1 MQSNSTGPISSFAP
15 PTTEPILRPATP
27 LLPFISDALLSCMA
41 PIVVYWVL
49 SMIFHYIDEYE
60 LLEKYRIHT
69 PEEVL
74 KRNHV
79 SRYEVIRDVVIQQV
93 IQFAV
98 GLTLGYIE
106 PEEMTGAEP
115 WDIYN
120 LSQSIGRAATFLLKL
135 LGVDSQTLVV
145 NMNTYLLANGGAFGA
160 LILNTDWR
168 WKIAEVLYWVCFPL
182 LRLGLAIFV
191 LDTWQYFFHR
201 LMHQVPFLYRT
212 LHSRHHRLYVPYAFG
227 ALYNHPVEGL
237 ILDTLGAGLAFKVS
251 GMSLKGSVLFFGF
264 SAMKTV
270 DDHCGYKLP
279 FDPLQLIFSNNAEYH
294 DIHHQGWGIKVKH
307 HVPIPVFRSLL
318 ISVSLQHNFS
328 QPFLIC
334 WDRWLGTIY
343 TGGDAAER
351 NRRTQERIH
360 RQVLLEASKKE
371 QATAIGEQ
379 DQYAARRVLPEE
391 DDAEFIKTST
401 VPKASVPATTDAPR
415 QRRRTRTITLAD
427 VAGKD
432 MAESVKE
439 AGEWVNGMV
448 GNVSGAKVR

>member
-1 MQSNSTGPISSFAP
+1 MHANITVPTSSFSSPATDP
-15 PTTEPILRPATP
+15 VLYPATP
-27 LLPFISDALLSCMA
+27 LLPFISDALLSCLS

-79 SRYEVIRDVVIQQV
+79 SRYEVIRDVIIQQV
-93 IQFAV
+93 IQF
-98 GLTLGYIE
+98 GFGWILGYIE
-106 PEEMTGAEP
+106 PEEMTGAES
-115 WDIYN
+115 WEIYE
-120 LSQSIGRAATFLLKL
+120 LSQTVGWSTSLL
-135 LGVDSQTLVV
+135 LGLLGIDVGTLSSNVASYLSTQGSMGVFLV
-145 NMNTYLLANGGAFGA
+145 N
-160 LILNTDWR
+160 IDWR
-168 WKIAEVLYWVCFPL
+168 WKIAETLYWVLFPL
-182 LRLGLAIFV
+182 LRLGLAIFI
-191 LDTWQYFFHR
+191 LDTWQYFWHR

-227 ALYNHPVEGL
+227 ALYNHPLEGL
-237 ILDTLGAGLAFKVS
+237 ILDTMGAGLAFKVS
-251 GMSLKGSVLFFGF
+251 GMSMKGSVFFFGF

-279 FDPLQLIFSNNAEYH
+279 FDPLQIIFSNNAEYH
-294 DIHHQGWGIKVKH
+294 DIHHQGWGIK
-307 HVPIPVFRSLL
+307 
-318 ISVSLQHNFS
+318 HNFS

-351 NRRTQERIH
+351 NRRTQERVH
-360 RQVLLEASKKE
+360 RQVEAEKSKK
-371 QATAIGEQ
+371 ASINTPPEQ
-379 DQYAARRVLPEE
+379 DEYAARRVLPEE
-391 DDAEFIKTST
+391 DDAEFIKTSIVAKLESTT
-401 VPKASVPATTDAPR
+401 VTEPPR

-439 AGEWVNGMV
+439 AGEWVNGVV

>member
-1 MQSNSTGPISSFAP
+1 MQVNSTCPTSSFVP
-15 PTTEPILRPATP
+15 PSTEPVLRPATP
-27 LLPFISDALLSCMA
+27 LLPFISDSLLSCVS
-41 PIVVYWVL
+41 PIIVYWIL
-49 SMIFHYIDEYE
+49 SMIFHYIDQNE

-93 IQFAV
+93 VQFGV
-98 GLTLGYIE
+98 GLALGYIE
-106 PEEMTGAEP
+106 PEEMTGGES
-115 WDIYN
+115 WDIYH
-120 LSQSIGRAATFLLKL
+120 LSQYIGWSSTTLLTL
-135 LGVDSQTLVV
+135 LGVDSNALGASVS
-145 NMNTYLLANGGAFGA
+145 TYLSGHSGAFGA
-160 LILNTDWR
+160 SFLSIDWR
-168 WKIAEVLYWVCFPL
+168 WKAAEALYWVCFPL
-182 LRLGLAIFV
+182 LRLALAIFV
-191 LDTWQYFFHR
+191 LDTWQYFWHR
-201 LMHQVPFLYRT
+201 LMHQNPFLYRT

-227 ALYNHPVEGL
+227 ALYNHPIEGL

-251 GMSLKGSVLFFGF
+251 GMSMKGSVFFFGF

-279 FDPLQLIFSNNAEYH
+279 FDPLQLLFSNNAEYH
-294 DIHHQGWGIKVKH
+294 DIHHQGWGVK
-307 HVPIPVFRSLL
+307 
-318 ISVSLQHNFS
+318 HNFS

-343 TGGDAAER
+343 SGGDAAER
-351 NRRTQERIH
+351 NQRTKERIH
-360 RQVLLEASKKE
+360 RQIQLEASKKG
-371 QATAIGEQ
+371 QKNPSPEQ
-379 DQYAARRVLPEE
+379 DEYAARRVLPEE
-391 DDAEFIKTST
+391 DDAEFIKTSI
-401 VPKASVPATTDAPR
+401 VSKPASVTATPSEAPK

>member
-1 MQSNSTGPISSFAP
+1 MHANITVPTSSFSSPATYP
-15 PTTEPILRPATP
+15 VLYPATP
-27 LLPFISDALLSCMA
+27 LLPFISDALLSCLS

-79 SRYEVIRDVVIQQV
+79 SRYEVIRDVIIQQV
-93 IQFAV
+93 IQF
-98 GLTLGYIE
+98 GFGWILGYIE
-106 PEEMTGAEP
+106 PEEMTGAES
-115 WDIYN
+115 WEIYE
-120 LSQSIGRAATFLLKL
+120 LSQTVGWSTSLL
-135 LGVDSQTLVV
+135 LGLSGIDAGTLSSNVASYLSTQGSMGVFLV
-145 NMNTYLLANGGAFGA
+145 NV
-160 LILNTDWR
+160 DWR
-168 WKIAEVLYWVCFPL
+168 WKIAETLYWVLFPL
-182 LRLGLAIFV
+182 LRLGLAIFI
-191 LDTWQYFFHR
+191 LDTWQYFWHR

-227 ALYNHPVEGL
+227 ALYNHPLEGL
-237 ILDTLGAGLAFKVS
+237 ILDTMGAGLAFKVS
-251 GMSLKGSVLFFGF
+251 GMSMKGSVFFFGF

-279 FDPLQLIFSNNAEYH
+279 FDPLQIIFSNNAEYH
-294 DIHHQGWGIKVKH
+294 DIHHQGWGIK
-307 HVPIPVFRSLL
+307 
-318 ISVSLQHNFS
+318 HNFS

-351 NRRTQERIH
+351 NRRTQERVH
-360 RQVLLEASKKE
+360 RQVEAEKSKK
-371 QATAIGEQ
+371 ASINTPSEQ
-379 DQYAARRVLPEE
+379 DEYAARRVLPEE
-391 DDAEFIKTST
+391 DDAEFIKTSIVAKLEST
-401 VPKASVPATTDAPR
+401 TATEPPR

-439 AGEWVNGMV
+439 AGEWVNGVV

>member
-1 MQSNSTGPISSFAP
+1 MHANITVPTSSFSSPATDP
-15 PTTEPILRPATP
+15 VLYPATP
-27 LLPFISDALLSCMA
+27 LLPFISDALLSCLS

-79 SRYEVIRDVVIQQV
+79 SRYEVIRDVIIQQV
-93 IQFAV
+93 IQF
-98 GLTLGYIE
+98 GFGWILGYIE
-106 PEEMTGAEP
+106 PEEMTGAES
-115 WDIYN
+115 WEIYE
-120 LSQSIGRAATFLLKL
+120 LSQTVGWSTSLL
-135 LGVDSQTLVV
+135 LGLSGIDVGTLSSNVASYLSTQGSMGVFLV
-145 NMNTYLLANGGAFGA
+145 N
-160 LILNTDWR
+160 IDWR
-168 WKIAEVLYWVCFPL
+168 WKIAETLYWVLFPL
-182 LRLGLAIFV
+182 LRIGLAIFI
-191 LDTWQYFFHR
+191 LDTWQYFWHR

-227 ALYNHPVEGL
+227 ALYNHPLEGL
-237 ILDTLGAGLAFKVS
+237 ILDTMGAGLAFKVS
-251 GMSLKGSVLFFGF
+251 GMSMKGSVFFFGF

-279 FDPLQLIFSNNAEYH
+279 FDPLQIIFSNNAEYH
-294 DIHHQGWGIKVKH
+294 DIHHQGWGIK
-307 HVPIPVFRSLL
+307 
-318 ISVSLQHNFS
+318 HNFS

-351 NRRTQERIH
+351 NRRTQERVH
-360 RQVLLEASKKE
+360 RQVEAEKSKK
-371 QATAIGEQ
+371 ASINTPSEQ
-379 DQYAARRVLPEE
+379 DEYAARRVLPEE
-391 DDAEFIKTST
+391 DDAEFIKTSIVAKLESTT
-401 VPKASVPATTDAPR
+401 VTEPPR

-439 AGEWVNGMV
+439 AGEWVNGVV

>member
-1 MQSNSTGPISSFAP
+1 MQSNSTGPTSSFVP
-15 PTTEPILRPATP
+15 PIGEPILQPAAP
-27 LLPFISDALLSCMA
+27 LLPFISDPLLSCVA
-41 PIVVYWVL
+41 PIIVYWIL
-49 SMIFHYIDEYE
+49 SMTFHYIDQNE
-60 LLEKYRIHT
+60 LLEQFRLHT

-79 SRYEVIRDVVIQQV
+79 SRYEVIRDVVIQQIV
-93 IQFAV
+93 QFAV
-98 GLTLGYIE
+98 GWVLGYTE
-106 PEEMTGAEP
+106 PQEMTGAEP
-115 WDIYN
+115 WHIYR
-120 LSQSIGRAATFLLKL
+120 LSQTIGWFVTSLFAVLGIDIQALATNTSAYLSFH
-135 LGVDSQTLVV
+135 DSPLT
-145 NMNTYLLANGGAFGA
+145 TLLANV
-160 LILNTDWR
+160 DWR
-168 WKIAEVLYWVCFPL
+168 WKTAEALYWVGFPL
-182 LRLGLAIFV
+182 LRLGFAIFI
-191 LDTWQYFFHR
+191 LDTWQYFWHR

-251 GMSLKGSVLFFGF
+251 GMSMKGSVFFFGF

-294 DIHHQGWGIKVKH
+294 DIHHQGWGIK
-307 HVPIPVFRSLL
+307 
-318 ISVSLQHNFS
+318 HNFS

-343 TGGDAAER
+343 NGGDAAER
-351 NRRTQERIH
+351 NRRTKERIH
-360 RQVLLEASKKE
+360 RQIELEASKKQQE
-371 QATAIGEQ
+371 SATPGHDE
-379 DQYAARRVLPEE
+379 YAARRVLPEE
-391 DDAEFIKTST
+391 DDVEFIRTST
-401 VPKASVPATTDAPR
+401 VTKSSTTTKISAEATR
-415 QRRRTRTITLAD
+415 RRRTRTITLAD

>member
-1 MQSNSTGPISSFAP
+1 MHANITVPTSSFSSP
-15 PTTEPILRPATP
+15 PTDPVLYPATP
-27 LLPFISDALLSCMA
+27 LLPFISDALLSCLS

-79 SRYEVIRDVVIQQV
+79 SRYEVIRDVIIQQV
-93 IQFAV
+93 IQF
-98 GLTLGYIE
+98 GFGWILGYIE
-106 PEEMTGAEP
+106 PEEMTGAES
-115 WDIYN
+115 WEIYE
-120 LSQSIGRAATFLLKL
+120 LSQTVGWSTSLL
-135 LGVDSQTLVV
+135 LGLSGIDAGTLSSNVASYLSTQGSMGVFLV
-145 NMNTYLLANGGAFGA
+145 NV
-160 LILNTDWR
+160 DWR
-168 WKIAEVLYWVCFPL
+168 WKIAETLYWVLFPL
-182 LRLGLAIFV
+182 LRLGLAIFI
-191 LDTWQYFFHR
+191 LDTWQYFWHR

-227 ALYNHPVEGL
+227 ALYNHPLEGL
-237 ILDTLGAGLAFKVS
+237 ILDTMGAGLAFKVS
-251 GMSLKGSVLFFGF
+251 GMSMKGSVFFFGF

-279 FDPLQLIFSNNAEYH
+279 FDPLQIIFSNNAEYH
-294 DIHHQGWGIKVKH
+294 DIHHQGWGIK
-307 HVPIPVFRSLL
+307 
-318 ISVSLQHNFS
+318 HNFS

-351 NRRTQERIH
+351 NRRTQERVH
-360 RQVLLEASKKE
+360 RQVEAEKSKK
-371 QATAIGEQ
+371 ASINTPSEQ
-379 DQYAARRVLPEE
+379 DEYAARRVLPEE
-391 DDAEFIKTST
+391 DDTEFIKTSIVAKLESTT
-401 VPKASVPATTDAPR
+401 VTEPPR

-439 AGEWVNGMV
+439 AGEWVNGVV

>member
-1 MQSNSTGPISSFAP
+1 MQANSTGPTSSFSP
-15 PTTEPILRPATP
+15 PNTEPVLHPATP
-27 LLPFISDALLSCMA
+27 LLPFISDTLLSCVV
-41 PIVVYWVL
+41 PIAVYWVL
-49 SMIFHYIDEYE
+49 SMVFHYIDQYE

-79 SRYEVIRDVVIQQV
+79 SRYEVIRDVIIQQV
-93 IQFAV
+93 VQFIV
-98 GLTLGYIE
+98 GLALGYIE

-115 WDIYN
+115 WDIYR
-120 LSQSIGRAATFLLKL
+120 LSQSVGWAATLFLSL
-135 LGVDSQTLVV
+135 LGIDGQALAA
-145 NMNTYLLANGGAFGA
+145 NAHIYLSTHGGGFGA
-160 LILNTDWR
+160 LVANIDWR
-168 WKIAEVLYWVCFPL
+168 WKIAEALYWICFPL
-182 LRLGLAIFV
+182 LRLAVAIFV
-191 LDTWQYFFHR
+191 LDTWQYFWHR

-237 ILDTLGAGLAFKVS
+237 ILDTLGAGLGFKVS
-251 GMSLKGSVLFFGF
+251 GMSMKGSILFFGF
-264 SAMKTV
+264 STMKTV

-294 DIHHQGWGIKVKH
+294 DIHHQGWGIK
-307 HVPIPVFRSLL
+307 
-318 ISVSLQHNFS
+318 HNFS

-351 NRRTQERIH
+351 NKRTKERIH
-360 RQVLLEASKKE
+360 RQLEAEAAKKCE
-371 QATAIGEQ
+371 SSEATKQ
-379 DQYAARRVLPEE
+379 DEYAARRSLPEE
-391 DDAEFIKTST
+391 DDVEFIKTSI
-401 VPKASVPATTDAPR
+401 VSKPSSPAAASTEVPR

>member
-1 MQSNSTGPISSFAP
+1 MQTNTTVPVSSFSP
-15 PTTEPILRPATP
+15 PSADPVLHPATP
-27 LLPFISDALLSCMA
+27 LLPFISDALLSCLS

-79 SRYEVIRDVVIQQV
+79 SRYEVIRDVIIQQV
-93 IQFAV
+93 IQFGFGWV
-98 GLTLGYIE
+98 LGYIE

-115 WDIYN
+115 WEVYR
-120 LSQSIGRAATFLLKL
+120 LSQTVGWSTTLL
-135 LGVDSQTLVV
+135 LGLFGVDAAALSSNVTS
-145 NMNTYLLANGGAFGA
+145 YLSTQGAVGA
-160 LILNTDWR
+160 LVANIDWR
-168 WKIAEVLYWVCFPL
+168 WKLAEALYWICFPL
-182 LRLGLAIFV
+182 LRLGLAIFI
-191 LDTWQYFFHR
+191 LDTWQYFWHR

-227 ALYNHPVEGL
+227 ALYNHPLEGL
-237 ILDTLGAGLAFKVS
+237 ILDTMGAGLAFKVS
-251 GMSLKGSVLFFGF
+251 GMSMKGSVFFFGF

-279 FDPLQLIFSNNAEYH
+279 FDPLQIIFSNNAEYH
-294 DIHHQGWGIKVKH
+294 DIHHQGWGIK
-307 HVPIPVFRSLL
+307 
-318 ISVSLQHNFS
+318 HNFS

-351 NRRTQERIH
+351 NRRTKERVH
-360 RQVLLEASKKE
+360 RQVEAEKSKK
-371 QATAIGEQ
+371 AAAGASLEQ
-379 DQYAARRVLPEE
+379 DEYAARRVLPEE
-391 DDAEFIKTST
+391 DDVDFIKTSIVSKPESAPT
-401 VPKASVPATTDAPR
+401 AEPPR

-439 AGEWVNGMV
+439 AGEWVNGVV